1 MAKYTFKI
9 NLAQTTFN
17 TTAYNNIANTL
28 GYWSAY
34 DPLSIDPAH
43 VVNTLNGT
51 STTTGFFQ
59 AWDAH
64 QVVEPGSASGEG
76 YTVTTPVKTGTFTQN
91 DSGGHYYINPIKWA
105 PDLLAAPFSG
115 QQYYLVPDWKNVD
128 GDGWTS
134 SPLNGL
140 GFIVNAGSWNGNA
153 PTQLGGNPSNVN
165 DKVGD
170 FLYYSFKADNFIW
183 DNVDN
188 VPLAHTLYGQIES
201 IEFGYGLQVTGGV
214 ASFSTSLL
222 TLGGLDSIGL
232 NGGFDASGNLI
243 AKNGLVYQRDA
254 NGDFGPLN
262 HDIKVAGQVNDT
274 HEIIW
279 GLMSGNTVDVV
290 AYVAAAA
297 AAAGAS
303 LDVQGD
309 LGLLGVQDVTDTEL
323 ALA

>member
-1 MAKYTFKI
+1 MAKYTFTI
-9 NLAQTTFN
+9 NLSQTTFGA
-17 TTAYNNIANTL
+17 AYNNFTNPL
-28 GYWSAY
+28 GPNYYWDEYTTSVDIVDA
-34 DPLSIDPAH
+34 
-43 VVNTLNGT
+43 LNGT
-51 STTTGFFQ
+51 DTFKGFFQ

-64 QVVEPGSASGEG
+64 QVVETGSVSGEG

-91 DSGGHYYINPIKWA
+91 DTANDYYINPVKLF
-105 PDLLAAPFSG
+105 PGSLKDDFSG
-115 QQYYLVPDWKNVD
+115 KQYYLVPDWQND
-128 GDGWTS
+128 NGDGWTS
-134 SPLNGL
+134 SALNGL
-140 GFIVNAGSWNGNA
+140 GFIVNAGEWGSNA
-153 PTQLGGNPSNVN
+153 PKQLGNPSEAI
-165 DKVGD
+165 GD
-170 FLYYSFKADNFIW
+170 YLYYSFKADNYIW
-183 DNVDN
+183 TNVDN
-188 VPLAHTLYGQIES
+188 VPLAHTLYGQIAS
-201 IEFGYGLQVTGGV
+201 IEFGYGLQVTNGV
-214 ASFSTSLL
+214 ASFSTTLL

-254 NGDFGPLN
+254 NGDFGPQN

-309 LGLLGVQDVTDTEL
+309 LGLLGVQDVTEAEL